1 MSPAP
6 APAYADTVTVS
17 TPQTTSNAGD
27 FGKRTKVACKSCHR
41 RRVKCDA
48 TEEQPCWHCRLRGT
62 RCELIES
69 RRGKYIRKKSIASTT
84 TTTNASCRRASIAT
98 SATSTTAPKSASPN
112 PGVLTPQTVHGDIRS
127 PNATGQPSPPS
138 TIHRG
143 DGDGDGDPTTARAYS
158 GSSVDMDMDSAAA
171 TATTG
176 PPDSEGPEMLYT
188 RILEGDYA
196 ANSPPGTVPLDNVRY
211 FYMGEPF
218 SLAFVIRSLSDN
230 PAMQN
235 MQNGSLQLHH
245 PIPHTV
251 PEYAQDGAEAFRD
264 TDPAIRA
271 SLNLY
276 GAFELPPRA
285 ASDELVRLYF
295 QLVHPA
301 YPVFDRTEFIAL
313 YRQNKMSLLA
323 LHTIYFLA
331 LTVCSEATITAAG
344 FADRLTARRAVY
356 LRAKALYD
364 TGYEKNKITVVA
376 VLFLFGFWWEGP
388 EDQKDSW
395 HWLSAAVSLAQTLG
409 MHRSTVHSGMHHRQ
423 RSMLKRIWW
432 SIYIRDRHA
441 AAALGRPCRIQD
453 EDCDVEMLT
462 VDDFLI
468 DQEYDRS
475 LIVEETDY
483 QRCYVIEMARL
494 AQIRMCS
501 SKPNVNVFF
510 CTFFPLTNLVG
521 RLLKREFAPH
531 GAASSA
537 FNADIY
543 GELEDWERRL
553 PHDLR
558 RAAVDES
565 LEAPFWSC
573 MLYANYQ

>member
-6 APAYADTVTVS
+6 APGYGDSVTVS
-17 TPQTTSNAGD
+17 TTNNTSSTGNGD

-62 RCELIES
+62 SCELIES
-69 RRGKYIRKKSIASTT
+69 RRGKYIRKKSTAGTNPSTANANANDNRRSSTATASS
-84 TTTNASCRRASIAT
+84 AVVKST
-98 SATSTTAPKSASPN
+98 SP
-112 PGVLTPQTVHGDIRS
+112 PGILTPHTVHGDTRS
-127 PNATGQPSPPS
+127 PDPTANALGQPSPPS
-138 TIHRG
+138 TIHRSSDG
-143 DGDGDGDPTTARAYS
+143 GDDNQTATARSDGDMG
-158 GSSVDMDMDSAAA
+158 MDVAA
-171 TATTG
+171 TTE
-176 PPDSEGPEMLYT
+176 PPESEGPEMLYT

-196 ANSPPGTVPLDNVRY
+196 ANSPPGTLPMDNVRY

-264 TDPAIRA
+264 TDPAVRA

-276 GAFELPPRA
+276 GAFEMLPRA
-285 ASDELVRLYF
+285 VSDELVRLYF
-295 QLVHPA
+295 QLVNPA

-313 YRQNKMSLLA
+313 YRQNKVSLLA
-323 LHTIYFLA
+323 LHTIYFLS
-331 LTVCSEATITAAG
+331 LTVCGEETIKAAG
-344 FADRLTARRAVY
+344 FSDRFTARRAVY

-468 DQEYDRS
+468 DQENDRS
-475 LIVEETDY
+475 LIIEETEY
-483 QRCYVIEMARL
+483 QRNYVIEMARL
-494 AQIRMCS
+494 AQI
-501 SKPNVNVFF
+501 
-510 CTFFPLTNLVG
+510 LG

-531 GAASSA
+531 GAASPA

-558 RAAVDES
+558 RTAVDES

>member
-1 MSPAP
+1 MSPAA
-6 APAYADTVTVS
+6 APAYGDSVTIS
-17 TPQTTSNAGD
+17 TPRNTNSNSNTANNGD

-69 RRGKYIRKKSIASTT
+69 RRGKYIRKKSMAGANA
-84 TTTNASCRRASIAT
+84 TTNANTNTGNNARPSSITTT
-98 SATSTTAPKSASPN
+98 SSAAAKSASP
-112 PGVLTPQTVHGDIRS
+112 PGVLTPHTIHGDTRS
-127 PNATGQPSPPS
+127 PDANANNIIGQPSPPS
-138 TIHRG
+138 TIHRSSDGG
-143 DGDGDGDPTTARAYS
+143 DDNQTTAVRADS
-158 GSSVDMDMDSAAA
+158 DMDMDA
-171 TATTG
+171 ATTG

-188 RILEGDYA
+188 HILEGDYA
-196 ANSPPGTVPLDNVRY
+196 ANSPPGTVPLNNVRY

-235 MQNGSLQLHH
+235 MHNGSLQLHH

-264 TDPAIRA
+264 SDPAVRA

-285 ASDELVRLYF
+285 VSDELVRLYF

-323 LHTIYFLA
+323 LHTIYFLT
-331 LTVCSEATITAAG
+331 LTVCSENIITAAG
-344 FADRLTARRAVY
+344 FTDRFTARRAVY

-409 MHRSTVHSGMHHRQ
+409 MHRSTIHSGMHHRQ

-468 DQEYDRS
+468 DQEYDRD
-475 LIVEETDY
+475 LIVEETEY
-483 QRCYVIEMARL
+483 QRSYVIQMARL
-494 AQIRMCS
+494 AQIREWTVPC
-501 SKPNVNVFF
+501 VIVLLHL
-510 CTFFPLTNLVG
+510 LT
-521 RLLKREFAPH
+521 A
-531 GAASSA
+531 
-537 FNADIY
+537 
-543 GELEDWERRL
+543 
-553 PHDLR
+553 
-558 RAAVDES
+558 
-565 LEAPFWSC
+565 
-573 MLYANYQ
+573 